1 MNKLVIMLLT
11 SAIIFVTGEGQE
23 DVIKDYTKI
32 MTDCV
37 KDNQNIQNNNIE
49 INENIDESLNA
60 YNIIELDNE
69 NQSSLDIFNK
79 CNEIRENNG
88 KHKLTW
94 NTQLKECANIRAQEI
109 SIVQSHTRP
118 DGSDWCTINP
128 DIMYGENLAY
138 GYETTD
144 EVVEAW
150 MKSDTHRENILYDKF
165 NSCYIAEYICNNTK
179 YYAME
184 FGY

>member
-109 SIVQSHTRP
+109 SIV
-118 DGSDWCTINP
+118 
-128 DIMYGENLAY
+128 
-138 GYETTD
+138 
-144 EVVEAW
+144 
-150 MKSDTHRENILYDKF
+150 
-165 NSCYIAEYICNNTK
+165 
-179 YYAME
+179 
-184 FGY
+184 